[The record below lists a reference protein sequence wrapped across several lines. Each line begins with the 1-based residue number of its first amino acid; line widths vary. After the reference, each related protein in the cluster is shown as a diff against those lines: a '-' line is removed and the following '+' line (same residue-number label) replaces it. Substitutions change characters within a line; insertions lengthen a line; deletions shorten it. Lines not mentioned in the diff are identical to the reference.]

1 MHICSKHADGCT
13 YVYLLEHN
21 NHCVHG
27 DFLTCDDSCV
37 IVAEY
42 KGTEVGPMMGVKRM

>member
-42 KGTEVGPMMGVKRM
+42 KGPDLSYL